1 MVRNDRRAAT
11 SLPGLAG
18 RSRDRSTAARWR
30 TVWPDIMLLDADVA
44 GLGQHRVRGELGA
57 VIADDH
63 LRRSTPGDQIIQL
76 AHHPSTRDRRVD
88 HRRQTLAGA
97 AGLKE
102 VHLEDGDGNVAELF
116 GEVRDRPRRAEGDAD
131 GGLNAA

>member
-30 TVWPDIMLLDADVA
+30 TVWPDIMPPDADVA
-44 GLGQHRVRGELGA
+44 GPGQHRVRGELGA

-63 LRRSTPGDQIIQL
+63 LRRFATAQKE
-76 AHHPSTRDRRVD
+76 VD
-88 HRRQTLAGA
+88 H
-97 AGLKE
+97 E
-102 VHLEDGDGNVAELF
+102 VAVPSFLTPEFISAIAQEVYELDSIWIINIQ
-116 GEVRDRPRRAEGDAD
+116 ECIT
-131 GGLNAA
+131 GGSNGRSHPAIHGST